1 MLSAPAGME
10 RPGGRSCSGPG
21 PAPAEAA
28 PASVSLAQLQQL
40 VLQGR
45 ELPGVERRHIEATHG
60 EPTASRLPRRPKP
73 WEAGESAEAR
83 APPP

>member
-1 MLSAPAGME
+1 ME
-10 RPGGRSCSGPG
+10 QPGDRSCSGQG
-21 PAPAEAA
+21 RAPAEAA

-45 ELPGVERRHIEATHG
+45 ELPGVERRDIAATHG

-73 WEAGESAEAR
+73 WEARGSAEAR
-83 APPP
+83 APP